1 MYRMLSK
8 WSGAIEINGQRFNS
22 YSELERSNFDFKTL
36 SKDST
41 IKLLSAKNNTLD
53 FDETKR
59 EQYGNEAEY
68 M

>member
-1 MYRMLSK
+1 MLSK
-8 WSGAIEINGQRFNS
+8 WTGAIEIDGQKFNS
-22 YSELERSNFDFKTL
+22 YSELERSNFNFKTL

-41 IKLLSAKNNTLD
+41 IKLLSDKNSMLD

-59 EQYGNEAEY
+59 EQYGNETRY